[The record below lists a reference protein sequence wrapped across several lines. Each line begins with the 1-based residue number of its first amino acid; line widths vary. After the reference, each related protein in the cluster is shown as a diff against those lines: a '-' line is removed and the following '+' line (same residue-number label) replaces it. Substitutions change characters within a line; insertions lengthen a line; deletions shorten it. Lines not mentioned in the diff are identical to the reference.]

1 MDERE
6 NIQSTGAGTGLTEKK
21 PVKRAELKKRFSSKR
36 LAFIAVFTALAYV
49 VSILEIPLPLFG
61 ADFLKLDF
69 GNVFILLLS
78 FLFGPIEGVIACLL
92 KESLRC
98 INSTSLC
105 AGELANFL
113 ITSAY
118 LLIPSIAY
126 QFRRTLKTVVWS
138 LSSSCLIATGVA
150 LISNRYI
157 IFPAFAKLFGGTIFG
172 MTVVEAFSAL
182 WVGLLVFNLIKTVG
196 VGLITMLLYKRLST
210 FFKRMKI

>member
-1 MDERE
+1 MNEKE
-6 NIQSTGAGTGLTEKK
+6 NIQTAGAGVGSPNKNPFKK
-21 PVKRAELKKRFSSKR
+21 ELKKRFSSKR
-36 LAFIAVFTALAYV
+36 LAFIAVFTALSYV

-98 INSTSLC
+98 LHSTSLC

-118 LLIPSIAY
+118 LLLPSIAY
-126 QFRRTLKTVVWS
+126 RFNRTLKTVIWS
-138 LSSSCLIATGVA
+138 LSSACLVATGVA
-150 LISNRYI
+150 LLCNRYI
-157 IFPAFAKLFGGTIFG
+157 IFPTFAKLSGGLIMG
-172 MTVVEAFSAL
+172 MTVAEAFSAL
-182 WVGLLVFNLIKTVG
+182 WVGLLVFNFIKTVSVG
-196 VGLITMLLYKRLST
+196 VITMLLYKRLST
-210 FFKRMKI
+210 FLKRMKI

>member
-6 NIQSTGAGTGLTEKK
+6 NIKSTGAGTCLTEKK
-21 PVKRAELKKRFSSKR
+21 PAKRAEIKKRFSSKR